1 MADYS
6 HLDIGQLQEG
16 IEKTVDSLKDY
27 TTQLE
32 RLARTP
38 LDPGVRAQMS
48 EWMSKLR
55 IKLEKDLSDLQ
66 RAFHEKIP
74 R

>member
-32 RLARTP
+32 RL
-38 LDPGVRAQMS
+38 GV
-48 EWMSKLR
+48 SKL
-55 IKLEKDLSDLQ
+55 
-66 RAFHEKIP
+66 FG
-74 R
+74 